1 MERRVALVTG
11 ASRGIGRATALRLA
25 EQGCFVAVGFASN
38 VEAAQETIRL
48 LDEVGAARELLPLD
62 VAETESCTQAVEGIL
77 ERHGRIDIL
86 VNNAGAVGDALIV
99 RQKDEDWNRLLAVNL
114 AGPMALCRAAA
125 RPMMKQRAGAI
136 VNVVSISGEMGNA
149 GQSAYAA
156 SKAGLIGMTKSLA
169 RELAPRG
176 IRVNA
181 VSPGFI
187 DTDMTSG
194 LTDALRER
202 ILGQIPLA
210 RLGRSDEVAQ
220 AIAFLASDAASYIT
234 GEVLRVN
241 GGLLT

>member
-1 MERRVALVTG
+1 
-11 ASRGIGRATALRLA
+11 LRLA